1 MVKASDVVYKYYE
14 VEFAVK
20 HKKDG
25 SKASFVEVSIGYEH
39 DGVRYYFQKNLQGDV
54 ARIFNANGYLVAR
67 YVYDAW
73 GNHTVYDS
81 NGNINTDKNFIGN
94 INPFRYRGYYYDADT
109 KLYYLKTRYY
119 NPEVGRFISADSI
132 EYLDPE
138 TINGL
143 NLYAYCNNNPV
154 SNVDPNGNKWWH
166 WVLGGLLA
174 VVSIVV
180 AVATVGATAAIAA
193 TVMGAL
199 VGALYGGASAYTS
212 GQNVIL
218 WAITGGIAGII
229 MGNFAAVGTAF
240 MIGQHII
247 GGILCS
253 FGGGA
258 LGGGFTEISN
268 QINNNGEIT
277 SSRDILISAFE
288 YASINLISATIGIPL
303 ANENGMLTAV
313 TANYVFD
320 VLTGIVGFII
330 DYFRNSAS
338 KNSATNYLNMFLSR
352 KYVR

>member
-1 MVKASDVVYKYYE
+1 MLDSNGRIVVKYA
-14 VEFAVK
+14 
-20 HKKDG
+20 
-25 SKASFVEVSIGYEH
+25 
-39 DGVRYYFQKNLQGDV
+39 
-54 ARIFNANGYLVAR
+54 
-67 YVYDAW
+67 YDAW
-73 GNHTVYDS
+73 GNYAAKALDYYDGKVQFKNVNS
-81 NGNINTDKNFIGN
+81 DKAFNADYEKYKQLAN
-94 INPFRYRGYYYDADT
+94 INPFRYRGYYYDT
-109 KLYYLKTRYY
+109 ETELYFLKTRYY
-119 NPEVGRFISADSI
+119 DPEIGRFISPDSI

-154 SNVDPNGNKWWH
+154 TNVDPNGNKWWH
-166 WVLGGLLA
+166 WVLGALLA
-174 VVSIVV
+174 VTSIVV

-193 TVMGAL
+193 TVMGGL

-218 WAITGGIAGII
+218 GAITGGIAGII

-240 MIGQHII
+240 MASPHIIEVI
-247 GGILCS
+247 GGIFCS

-258 LGGGFTEISN
+258 LAGGFSEISN

-288 YASINLISATIGIPL
+288 YACINLISATIGIPL
-303 ANENGMLTAV
+303 ANESGMLVAV